1 MTLPDFITF
10 EAFNRLRRL
19 MNAALPEDFASGL
32 TINPLTYD
40 DLDKALE
47 GIEGITVEDI
57 ADVEVLSDGTLA
69 YKKRRVLLYIRD
81 RSGYRDHDPRELLP
95 SFHVS
100 DCRTLKRMRAGGRY
114 ERYVVSQRT
123 DGRFKMNFLY
133 GDGKAESEICKLKVC
148 RDCLGFLSYK
158 GYHPT
163 DHKRHQIHS
172 SFTLNEFFT
181 VYPKSLISA
190 LPLHTDDFA
199 PINHYAV
206 DFHETSRRYRAE
218 NGWICENEHCWVDLS
233 DPSYRRY
240 LHTHHINA
248 QKYDDR
254 RENLKALCIRC
265 HAEEP
270 MHEHLKYSPEY
281 GEFMKIYLRILQGSR
296 TA

>member
-1 MTLPDFITF
+1 MTLPDFIAF
-10 EAFNRLRRL
+10 EPFNRLRRL
-19 MNAALPEDFASGL
+19 MNASLPEKFASGL

-47 GIEGITVEDI
+47 GIEGVTVEDI
-57 ADVEVLSDGTLA
+57 SDVEVLSDGTLS
-69 YKKRRVLLYIRD
+69 YQNRRVLLYIRD
-81 RSGYRDHDPRELLP
+81 KSGYRDHDPRQLFP

-123 DGRFKMNFLY
+123 DGRFKMNFFY
-133 GDGKAESEICKLKVC
+133 GDGKAESEVCELKVC

-163 DHKRHQIHS
+163 DHKRHQIYS

-181 VYPKSLISA
+181 VYPKSLIST
-190 LPLHTDDFA
+190 LPLYNDDFA
-199 PINHYAV
+199 PVNHYGV

-218 NGWICENEHCWVDLS
+218 NGWICENDKCRADLAQ
-233 DPSYRRY
+233 PSHRKY
-240 LHTHHINA
+240 LHTHHLNGL
-248 QKYDDR
+248 KYDDR
-254 RENLKALCIRC
+254 RENHKALCIRC

-270 MHEHLKYSPEY
+270 MHEHLKNSPEY
-281 GEFMKIYLRILQGSR
+281 RKFMKIYPYIPRA
-296 TA
+296 T